1 MITCENGEFRLSTQ
15 GSAYWFRV
23 TPHGQLEHVHYGAL
37 LPLSQPMEPLALKR
51 TAVQGATVAYDPSD
65 PAYSLDTVCLE
76 WSGIGMGDYRETP
89 MEIRMPDGTFTTDFR
104 YAGHEI
110 TPGPLPAEGLPTAQ
124 AGVDAC
130 QTLRVEL
137 LDESTNVRLWLT
149 YTVFEATD
157 VITRRVTLH
166 NGNEQ
171 PLEIRRLLSA
181 MVDMP
186 NDGFRLIT
194 LDGAWIKEAHAHER
208 PLTYGAHV
216 IGSVTGASGNRHNP
230 GFVLAAQ
237 GTGESYGAAYGF
249 NLVYSG
255 NHYGEA
261 ELSARDQAR
270 VALGIHPQCF
280 AWTLRQGERFET
292 PEAVLCYSGGGL
304 NGLSQRMHAF
314 VNAHIVRGL
323 WQGEERPVLANS
335 WEACFFRFTRGKLLR
350 LARSAKRL
358 GVELF
363 VLDDGWFQGRD
374 NDRAGLGDYA
384 VNRRKLPRGLAE
396 LARRIHRMGMK
407 FGLWFEPEM
416 VNPDSDLYRA
426 HPEYALHTP
435 GKRPAMGRNQLVLD
449 LCNPAVRDYIVSQ
462 LGRVLD
468 ECGVDYV
475 KWDFNRPIS
484 DACSPCL
491 QNQGEF
497 YHRYVLGLYEVLGRI
512 FGPRPH
518 ILLESCASGGNR
530 FDLGMLCFS
539 PQIWASDDTDPIER
553 LAIQGGLS
561 LLYPLSAMG
570 AHVSQAPHQQTLRG
584 TPLATRFNVAAFGC
598 LGYEMDLQ
606 SLTPVQRREIRRQIA
621 LYKEKRRLFQYG
633 TFWRGEGGRGNQTV
647 WHCVRAEAGEAVSG
661 FFQEQVRA
669 ADGFDRLRIPGLAP
683 GERYQVRTL
692 PQSLFISRFGELVKH
707 ILPAW
712 VAPGGWLLRMAE
724 RRYSLND
731 CVETYE
737 ATGEAL
743 AGGLLL
749 NDQFMGTGY
758 NEHIRLLGDFGSNL
772 YCTER
777 LPLADAQAVL
787 AAQKAG

>member
-1 MITCENGEFRLSTQ
+1 MITAENGEFRLATQ

-23 TPHGQLEHVHYGAL
+23 TRFGQLEHVYYGKR
-37 LPLSQPMEPLALKR
+37 LPDNQPMEPLALKR
-51 TAVQGATVAYDPSD
+51 TAVIGTAIAYDPAD
-65 PAYSLDTVCLE
+65 PAYTLDAICLE

-89 MEIRMPDGTFTTDFR
+89 MEICMPDGTFTTDFR

-110 TPGPLPAEGLPTAQ
+110 TQGTLPAEGLPAAQ
-124 AGVDAC
+124 AEAGQC

-157 VITRRVTLH
+157 VITRRVTLQ
-166 NGNEQ
+166 NSNEK
-171 PLEIRRLLSA
+171 PLTVRRLLSA

-186 NDGFRLIT
+186 NDGYRLIT

-208 PLTYGAHV
+208 PLTYGAHM
-216 IGSVTGASGNRHNP
+216 IGSVTGASGHRHNP
-230 GFVLAAQ
+230 GFILAAQ
-237 GTGESYGAAYGF
+237 GTGENHGDAYGF

-255 NHYGEA
+255 NHYGVA
-261 ELSARDQAR
+261 ELSARDLVR

-280 AWTLRQGERFET
+280 AWTLRQGERFDT
-292 PEAVLCYSGGGL
+292 PEAVLCYSGAGL
-304 NGLSQRMHAF
+304 NGLSQCMHAF
-314 VNAHIVRGL
+314 VNAHIVRGP
-323 WQGEERPVLANS
+323 WQGKERPVLINS
-335 WEACFFRFTRGKLLR
+335 WEACFFRFTRAKLLR
-350 LARSAKRL
+350 LARRAKRL

-363 VLDDGWFQGRD
+363 VLDDGWFLGRD
-374 NDRAGLGDYA
+374 SDAAGLGDYA

-396 LARRIHRMGMK
+396 LAGRIHRMGLK
-407 FGLWFEPEM
+407 FGLWVEPEM
-416 VNPDSDLYRA
+416 VNPNSDLYRA

-435 GKRPAMGRNQLVLD
+435 GKRPALGRNQLVLD
-449 LCNPAVRDYIVSQ
+449 LCNPAVRDYIVTQ
-462 LGRVLD
+462 VGRVLD
-468 ECGVDYV
+468 ACAADYV
-475 KWDFNRPIS
+475 KWDFNRTLT

-497 YHRYVLGLYEVLGRI
+497 FHRYVLGLYEVLGRI

-570 AHVSQAPHQQTLRG
+570 AHVSQAPHQQTLRE

-598 LGYEMDLQ
+598 LGYEMDLKTL
-606 SLTPVQRREIRRQIA
+606 SPVQRREVKRQIA
-621 LYKEKRRLFQYG
+621 FYKEKRSLFQYG
-633 TFWRGEGGRGNQTV
+633 DFLRGEGGKPNQTV
-647 WHCVRAEAGEAVSG
+647 WHCVRADGGEAVSG
-661 FFQEQVRA
+661 FFQGQARA
-669 ADGFDRLRIPGLAP
+669 ADGFDRLRFTGLAP
-683 GERYQVRTL
+683 DARYRVRTL
-692 PQSLFISRFGELVKH
+692 PQSLFLSRFGDLIKH
-707 ILPAW
+707 VLPAW
-712 VAPGGWLLRMAE
+712 LSPCGWALRLAG
-724 RRYSLND
+724 RHFCLND

-743 AGGLLL
+743 MGGVLL
-749 NDQFMGTGY
+749 NDQFIGSGY
-758 NEHIRLLGDFGSNL
+758 NEHIRLLGDYGSNL
-772 YCTER
+772 YLTQM
-777 LPLADAQAVL
+777 LADVPSAEDAG
-787 AAQKAG
+787 KAG